1 MELRDLKRTWDQLS
15 SRKELDE
22 DQLREMLRRKTGNL
36 IDRIDRNIRIGFVVL
51 FVLIFL
57 FILDDFV
64 LAPMLIKEVGTDLEI
79 PKWLVFLSIF
89 SNTLII
95 TTFIYFVV
103 QYYRVKKS
111 CDISCNLK
119 ETLTKIIETLRIY
132 KRLFYLALIILTISM
147 ILQFVSGMF
156 TGMNQGLE
164 EKGILLADVPFGKW
178 VLVLLIGLIVL
189 AVTVGG
195 IYLLMRWGFR
205 RLYGNYISKLKQ
217 NLRELNEIDN

>member
-156 TGMNQGLE
+156 TGMNQGLQ

-178 VLVLLIGLIVL
+178 VLVLLIGLAVL
-189 AVTVGG
+189 VVTVGG

>member
-1 MELRDLKRTWDQLS
+1 MELQDLKRTWDQLS

-22 DQLREMLRRKTGNL
+22 SQLREILRKKTGNL

-51 FVLIFL
+51 FALIVL

-64 LAPMLIKEVGTDLEI
+64 FAPILIQEVGADVEI
-79 PKWLVFLSIF
+79 PGWLLFISIF
-89 SNTLII
+89 ANTLIF
-95 TTFIYFVV
+95 TTFIYFVLK
-103 QYYRVKKS
+103 YYRVKKQ
-111 CDISCNLK
+111 CDISCNLR
-119 ETLTKIIETLRIY
+119 ETLVKIIETLRIY
-132 KRLFYLALIILTISM
+132 QRLFYLALITLTISM
-147 ILQFVSGMF
+147 GLQFVSGMF

-178 VLVLLIGLIVL
+178 VLVLLIGLAVL
-189 AVTVGG
+189 VVTVGG
-195 IYLLMRWGFR
+195 IYLLLRWGFH

>member
-1 MELRDLKRTWDQLS
+1 MELKDLKKTWDQLS
-15 SRKELDE
+15 SRKDLDE

-36 IDRIDRNIRIGFVVL
+36 IDTIDRNIRIGFVVL
-51 FVLIFL
+51 FGLIVL

-64 LAPMLIKEVGTDLEI
+64 LAPMLIKEVGTDVEI
-79 PKWLVFLSIF
+79 PKWLIFLSIF

-95 TTFIYFVV
+95 TTFIFFVV
-103 QYYRVKKS
+103 QYYRVKRS

-119 ETLTKIIETLRIY
+119 ETLIKIIETLRIY

-147 ILQFVSGMF
+147 ILQFFSGMF

-164 EKGILLADVPFGKW
+164 ENGILLADVPFGKW
-178 VLVLLIGLIVL
+178 VLVLLIAL
-189 AVTVGG
+189 AVLIITVGG
-195 IYLLMRWGFR
+195 IYLIMRWGFR